1 VIRSNVD
8 DPPITNFNGQFLM
21 RNTIRLGVIL
31 VVAAVQYP
39 ASRADEPSG
48 KVAPLA
54 LTANVKESLDR
65 ISADSL
71 RGHLSFLSS
80 DLLEGRGTPSKG
92 LDLAA
97 EYIAAQFRRAGLE
110 PIGGDGFFQTA
121 DWKYSAPDPETFACQ
136 WQLDGES
143 ISIDADHASGG
154 LDHSLDLRPTA
165 TFKVDARDA
174 KALAALDAAQVK
186 GKVVLAEVPTPYK
199 VDRSQMA
206 EANRARLSFLQRM
219 DVLKPALIVD
229 IDRDTKSV
237 LGLRRDLAG
246 RRSGRAQSSVP
257 RITLH
262 SPRLAKVFEAMP
274 TGPSV
279 ATLSLR
285 FGDPK
290 ERAAKVRNVIGLL
303 RGSDPSL
310 KETFVIVSAH
320 YDHLGI
326 GPANSSGDGIYNGAN
341 DDGSGTVS
349 VIEIASALATLNPRP
364 KRSLVF
370 LTFYGE
376 EHGLVGSRY
385 YVEHPVVPL
394 EKTIVDINLEQ
405 VGRTDDSDGPRV
417 SAATVTGYDFSD
429 VSSIL
434 RRAGQAVGV
443 DVLKHPTRSDS
454 YFGASDNASFARA
467 GIPAHTISVAYMF
480 PDYHGADDEWE
491 KIDFVNMA
499 RVDRMAT
506 LGLITIANGPAPA
519 WNKDNP
525 RAAPYWKKN
534 AR

>member
-1 VIRSNVD
+1 MMKG
-8 DPPITNFNGQFLM
+8 PIPMHNS
-21 RNTIRLGVIL
+21 IRLGIIL
-31 VVAAVQYP
+31 IVAAVLGP
-39 ASRADEPSG
+39 ASRADEPAG
-48 KVAPLA
+48 KLAPLV
-54 LTANVKESLDR
+54 LPTNVKECLDR

-110 PIGGDGFFQTA
+110 PIGPDGYFQTA
-121 DWKYSAPDPETFACQ
+121 DWKYSAPDPDSFACQ
-136 WQLDGES
+136 WRLDGES
-143 ISIDADHASGG
+143 IAIDAEHASGS
-154 LDHSLDLRPTA
+154 LNHSLDLPPTP
-165 TFKVDARDA
+165 TVKLDARDTN
-174 KALAALDAAQVK
+174 ALAALDAAQIT

-199 VDRSQMA
+199 VDRSRMA
-206 EANRARLSFLQRM
+206 DANRARLSFLRRM
-219 DVLKPALIVD
+219 DELKPVLVVD
-229 IDRDTKSV
+229 VDRDTKSV
-237 LGLRRDLAG
+237 LGLRRDLVG
-246 RRSGRAQSSVP
+246 RRFGRSRSSVP

-262 SPRLAKVFEAMP
+262 SPRLARAFAAMP
-274 TGPSV
+274 AGPSV

-285 FGDPK
+285 VGVPK

-310 KETFVIVSAH
+310 KETFVILSAH
-320 YDHLGI
+320 YDHLGV
-326 GPANSSGDGIYNGAN
+326 GPADSSGDRIFNGAN

-349 VIEIASALATLNPRP
+349 VIEIASALARLNPRP

-376 EHGLVGSRY
+376 EHGMVGSRY
-385 YVEHPVVPL
+385 YVEHPVMPL
-394 EKTIVDINLEQ
+394 EKTVAEINLEQ

-429 VSSIL
+429 VSLIL
-434 RRAGQAVGV
+434 RRAGEAVGV
-443 DVLKHPTRSDS
+443 DVLKHPTKSDS

-491 KIDFVNMA
+491 KIDFANMA
-499 RVDRMAT
+499 RVDRMAA
-506 LGLITIANGPAPA
+506 LGLITIADGPAPV

-525 RAAPYWKKN
+525 RAAPYRKK
-534 AR
+534 RER